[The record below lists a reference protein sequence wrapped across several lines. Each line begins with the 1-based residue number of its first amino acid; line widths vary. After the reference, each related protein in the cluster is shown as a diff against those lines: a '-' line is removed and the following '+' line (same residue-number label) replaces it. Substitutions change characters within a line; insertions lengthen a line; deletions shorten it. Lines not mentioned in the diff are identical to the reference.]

1 MRCRGWRRRGR
12 RGRRGCYGPRTS
24 EIELVD
30 QRRCHPGHLLVVG
43 CTRHPDAGA
52 VENLL
57 GGQIRDAQ
65 LLDELADKQAVWP
78 AALIDHLARR
88 SGVHRERPVRRIE
101 RGEPRRRR
109 PKATLERV
117 ASGRIDND
125 DLYFG
130 AFALH
135 LRQQRIEADAV
146 PPDLRLGPDLGV
158 DGNQIGLP
166 RDLDAIAAEIE
177 QGHHAG
183 ADLADE
189 GIDRALHI
197 FPADILF
204 EVDIEFGSTKLV
216 GKRAGIA
223 DRGGKRRAGIRI
235 VCVSNQERHARGLLR
250 QRRMREDCGSD
261 RDAQAKDQPHVH
273 CVPFV
278 PIGTNFT
285 NVMAVATNT
294 LARDIS
300 SRSAAYQSVLP
311 SRPSRWD
318 LERPRYH
325 PSVGSFFASDHNIL
339 AASGVSD
346 NRDGTP
352 RRVATLPRAACSAA
366 HNYGWGRSD
375 AAGATE

>member
-1 MRCRGWRRRGR
+1 M
-12 RGRRGCYGPRTS
+12 
-24 EIELVD
+24 LVIGGA
-30 QRRCHPGHLLVVG
+30 RYA
-43 CTRHPDAGA
+43 DAGA
-52 VENLL
+52 IENFL
-57 GGQIRDAQ
+57 GGQIRDAE
-65 LLDELADKQAVWP
+65 LLDELADKQAVWS

-88 SGVHRERPVRRIE
+88 SGVHRERAVRRIE
-101 RGEPRRRR
+101 RGEPRCRR

-166 RDLDAIAAEIE
+166 RDLDAISAEIE

-197 FPADILF
+197 FSADILF
-204 EVDIEFGSTKLV
+204 EVDIEFGSTELV

-235 VCVSNQERHARGLLR
+235 VCVSNQERHACGLLR

-285 NVMAVATNT
+285 NVMAVATHA

-318 LERPRYH
+318 LERPRDR
-325 PSVGSFFASDHNIL
+325 SRLGAFFASDHNIV
-339 AASGVSD
+339 AGSVVWD
-346 NRDGTP
+346 NRDTKW
-352 RRVATLPRAACSAA
+352 RDVATLPRAGMFCRGFA
-366 HNYGWGRSD
+366 
-375 AAGATE
+375 